1 MFSAKKMMFSAKQ
14 AATPK
19 GSIVIYD
26 WNGTNWVSRGNP
38 IYGSQAC
45 GEELSNMP
53 NSIRL
58 SKDGNKVI
66 AVYDKSVCS
75 VRGSVKVYGW
85 TNNEWSI
92 MRGAINQE
100 YSVGFVDINQDG
112 SKIAI
117 GEPIYDSSFGRIRI
131 LSGTSWSTSYNFFP
145 RRPDTGRGN
154 FSFSADGRWL
164 AVYQDG
170 APGDSWTGIS
180 IWDFI
185 SSTPSKKGSNFGA
198 TTVSSYYSDLQIS
211 DDGTTVAFINSQGKV
226 DVYRFTSNAWNK
238 IGQNSVDAVY
248 GLNLSGD
255 GNSFVTR
262 FAMGPSTQFEVY
274 SLIGSWTRI
283 GTNTNT
289 GLTTNPQQ
297 SVDINEDGRVVAIG
311 DSNYNSKNGAVNV
324 FYWDGSQWVAKGT
337 TINGSSGF
345 GLNVSISGDGDHLA
359 VSTAAT

>member
-45 GEELSNMP
+45 GEDLSN
-53 NSIRL
+53 NISIRL
-58 SKDGNKVI
+58 SKDGNRVM

-75 VRGSVKVYGW
+75 ARGSVKVYGW

-92 MRGAINQE
+92 VGGAINQE

-131 LSGTSWSTSYNFFP
+131 LSGTSWSTTYNFFP

-170 APGDSWTGIS
+170 APGDSWAGIS

-185 SSTPSKKGSNFGA
+185 SSTPSKKGSNFG
-198 TTVSSYYSDLQIS
+198 SYFSDLQIS
-211 DDGTTVAFINSQGKV
+211 DNGTTVAFINNQGEV
-226 DVYRFTSNAWNK
+226 DVYRFTSNAWTK
-238 IGQNSVDAVY
+238 TGGNSVEAVY

-262 FAMGPSTQFEVY
+262 FAMGSSTQFEVY
-274 SLIGSWTRI
+274 SLMLGAFDSFWTRI
-283 GTNTNT
+283 GINTNT

-311 DSNYNSKNGAVNV
+311 DSNYNSGNGAVNV
-324 FYWDGSQWVAKGT
+324 FYWNGSQWVAKGT
-337 TINGSSGF
+337 TLNGSSGF
-345 GLNVSISGDGDHLA
+345 GINLSISGDGDHLA
-359 VSTAAT
+359 VSTAAR